1 MKQTLSSIWAHKELF
16 IYFLLLFPDQ
26 IPFFDERGTDDHKLF
41 RWLSNSY
48 AFGLYFFL
56 EWFQKLRKWWTLC
69 RIQTPAW
76 LHHIV
81 AVKRKTILFS
91 HTSELNNCGRP
102 GYLFHSRLFT
112 FHLGIHPAWLKFF
125 LLSEILL
132 FPFRQDQNTAFYLER
147 KDKEFS
153 LCKWFNRQLV
163 SVRRLMMIIT
173 Q

>member
-1 MKQTLSSIWAHKELF
+1 MNYWNKHYLAYKPIKSSSSISFCSFPIKFH
-16 IYFLLLFPDQ
+16 FLMQGVQTIINF
-26 IPFFDERGTDDHKLF
+26 F
-41 RWLSNSY
+41 RWQLNSY
-48 AFGLYFFL
+48 AFRLYFFL

-69 RIQTPAW
+69 GIQTPAW

-147 KDKEFS
+147 KDKELVNGLIGS
-153 LCKWFNRQLV
+153 LSQ
-163 SVRRLMMIIT
+163 
-173 Q
+173 